1 MNNNSCWAETVA
13 RLHAAEKAWLE
24 GIDPELP
31 KKLEAD
37 RLADYY
43 TEDELR

>member
-1 MNNNSCWAETVA
+1 MSNNSCWAEVIA
-13 RLHAAEKAWLE
+13 NLHAKEKAWLE
-24 GIDPELP
+24 GIDKNLP
-31 KKLEAD
+31 QQIAAD